1 MRYKPMENKKNPN
14 IKQDKKEKVD
24 KQTIKRLF
32 SYLLDYKFKLFIVII
47 CILLSSL
54 VSIASSIFL
63 GKLIDDYI
71 LPLINVSNPDFSNLL
86 KFILAMATIYI
97 IGILAAFLYTRIMV
111 VISQGVFKKIRDDLF
126 VHMQKL
132 PIKYFDTNSTGDI
145 MSHYTNDIDTLRQLI
160 SQTVP
165 QAFAAIITIIGVFIA
180 MLFQSIFLTIVML
193 FIVFFM
199 GKVAGFIAKKSG
211 KYFAKQQKSLG
222 DINGYIEEMITGQK
236 VIKVFCHEEKT
247 KNIFNDKNEELREN
261 ASTANKFASFLMPVM
276 YNLGILQYVFL
287 AILGGALV
295 VSDFSALTIGQLI
308 AFLQLSKSFNMP
320 VSQLSQ
326 QFNSIVMAFAGAKR
340 IFNLL
345 DEKPEQD
352 SGYVTLVNAKY
363 ENGEIKEVKE
373 RTGMWAWKH
382 PHKDGTLTYEKLEG
396 NVVLENVFFGYTEEK
411 LILKDI
417 NIYAKP
423 GQKIAL
429 VGATGAGK
437 TTITNLINRFYDI
450 SSGKIRYDNINIEKI
465 KKQDL
470 RHSLGVVLQD
480 THLFTGTVME
490 NIKYGKLDATDEEC
504 ISAAKKANAHSFIK
518 LLPNGYETIL
528 EGDGSGLSQGQRQLL
543 AIARAIVAN
552 PPVMILDEA
561 TSSIDT
567 HTEAIIQKGMDQL
580 MQGRTVFVI
589 AHRLSTIQNSD
600 LIVVLDK
607 GEIIEKGNHQELI
620 DKKGKYYQLYTNSF
634 EN

>member
-1 MRYKPMENKKNPN
+1 MNYKMQGNKKNPTMPHN
-14 IKQDKKEKVD
+14 KKEKLD
-24 KQTIKRLF
+24 KQTVKRLF
-32 SYLLDYKFKLFIVII
+32 SYLLEYKFKLFIVVI
-47 CILLSSL
+47 CILISSL
-54 VSIASSIFL
+54 VSIASSLFL
-63 GKLIDDYI
+63 GKLIDNYI
-71 LPLINVSNPDFSNLL
+71 IPLTTSANPDFSNLL
-86 KFILAMATIYI
+86 KFILTMATVYI
-97 IGILAAFLYTRIMV
+97 IGILSSFLYTRIMV
-111 VISQGVFKKIRDDLF
+111 VVSQDIFKRVRDDLF

-132 PIKYFDTNSTGDI
+132 PVKYFDTNSNGDI

-165 QAFAAIITIIGVFIA
+165 QVFAAVITIIGVFIA
-180 MLFQSIFLTIVML
+180 MLLQSVFLTIIMI
-193 FIVFFM
+193 FIVGFM
-199 GKVAGFIAKKSG
+199 ANVSKKIAKKSG
-211 KYFAKQQKSLG
+211 KYFSEQQKSLG

-247 KNIFNDKNEELREN
+247 KDVFDEKNEELRIN
-261 ASTANKFASFLMPVM
+261 SSNANKFASFLMPIM
-276 YNLGILQYVFL
+276 YNLGVMQYVLL
-287 AILGGALV
+287 AILGGTLV
-295 VSDFSALTIGQLI
+295 IFNFSTLTIGKLI

-320 VSQLSQ
+320 ISQLAQ
-326 QFNSIVMAFAGAKR
+326 QLNSIVMAFAGAKR

-345 DEKPEQD
+345 DEKPEED
-352 SGYVTLVNAKY
+352 EGYVTLVNAKY
-363 ENGEIKEVKE
+363 ENGKIKEVTE

-382 PHKDGTLTYEKLEG
+382 PHKDGSLTYEKLEG
-396 NVVLENVFFGYTEEK
+396 DVVLEDVYFGYTEEK
-411 LILKDI
+411 LILKNI

-450 SSGKIRYDNINIEKI
+450 ASGKIRYDNINIEKI

-470 RHSLGVVLQD
+470 RRSLGVVLQD
-480 THLFTGTVME
+480 THLFTGSVME
-490 NIKYGKLDATDEEC
+490 NIKYGKLDASDEEC
-504 ISAAKKANAHSFIK
+504 ITAAKKANAHSFIE

-528 EGDGSGLSQGQRQLL
+528 EGNGSGLSQGQRQLL

-567 HTEAIIQKGMDQL
+567 HTEAVVQKGMDEL
-580 MQGRTVFVI
+580 MNGRTVFVI

-607 GEIIEKGNHQELI
+607 GEIIEKGNHEELMN
-620 DKKGKYYQLYTNSF
+620 KKGKYYQLYTGSF
-634 EN
+634 EE